1 MAKSLIA
8 SLLLASLA
16 RASDPAGLP
25 EKKDQ
30 DGKLQPSQCQSVL
43 PILPKFTF
51 GPTRTVFTTT
61 TTHTSTVD
69 CGICEDVVPVIVPLG
84 IPPVVLFTATTTAS
98 TPYVTTEYECGS
110 TPAPSTTLKTAVHPP
125 KDRRGPPSPTITST
139 TSVDENAKPISYFEP
154 DYTEPEG
161 PTTVT
166 PPGIDKPE
174 CTSSTALDPVV
185 ADSTW
190 TFYPSTVTSTSSVDC
205 GECALEWSTGVI
217 YYFAPI
223 LYTATTTAATPSVKV
238 DLACLAVP
246 TKAYIGTA
254 EFISE

>member
-1 MAKSLIA
+1 MTKSLVA
-8 SLLLASLA
+8 SLVLASLV
-16 RASDPAGLP
+16 RASSPAGSGKLP
-25 EKKDQ
+25 EKRDQ
-30 DGKLQPSQCQSVL
+30 DENLQPSQCQSVL

-61 TTHTSTVD
+61 TTHTVTVD
-69 CGICEDVVPVIVPLG
+69 CGICEDVVPVLLPLG
-84 IPPVVLFTATTTAS
+84 IPPVVLFNATTTA
-98 TPYVTTEYECGS
+98 TIPYVTTEYECGS
-110 TPAPSTTLKTAVHPP
+110 PLAPSTTLKTALYPP
-125 KDRRGPPSPTITST
+125 KKRRGPSLPTVTSAILK
-139 TSVDENAKPISYFEP
+139 DGKAKPISYFTP

-185 ADSTW
+185 ANSTW
-190 TFYPSTVTSTSSVDC
+190 TFYPSTVTSTSTVDC

-223 LYTATTTAATPSVKV
+223 HYTATTTVATPSMKV
-238 DLACLAVP
+238 DLACSAVP
-246 TKAYIGTA
+246 T
-254 EFISE
+254 EN